1 MAMVLAELG
10 HFDLAVDWQ
19 RLAMSAATRA
29 GQAPVAQQM
38 AVNLALYLR
47 RQPCRT
53 PWRDDDPDHRPGP
66 VVDPGLLDKASPK

>member
-10 HFDLAVDWQ
+10 HFDLATDWQ
-19 RLAMSAATRA
+19 RLAMSAAARA
-29 GQAPVAQQM
+29 GRPDVAQQM
-38 AVNLALYLR
+38 AASLALYQL

-66 VVDPGLLDKASPK
+66 PVVPGLLDPGPRR